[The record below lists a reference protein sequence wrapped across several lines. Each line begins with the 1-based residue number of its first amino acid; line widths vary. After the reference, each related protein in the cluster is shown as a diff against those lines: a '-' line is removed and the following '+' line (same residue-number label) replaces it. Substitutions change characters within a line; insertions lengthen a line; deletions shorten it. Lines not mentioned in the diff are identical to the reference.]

1 MDSAAEEGP
10 GLAVLGEL
18 DSGHA
23 GGTVHGGGGDLWGGH
38 LHPLPG
44 EALITCKSILP
55 SQSAT

>member
-10 GLAVLGEL
+10 GLAVLGEH

-44 EALITCKSILP
+44 ETLITCKIGNTGIL
-55 SQSAT
+55 

>member
-23 GGTVHGGGGDLWGGH
+23 GGTVHGWGGDLWGGH

-44 EALITCKSILP
+44 ETLITCKIGNTGIL
-55 SQSAT
+55 